1 MSWRP
6 VPSTGVRR
14 PIAVRSALVFV
25 LGALL
30 LLSAPPA
37 PAEGEAEGEPVGFD
51 WQTGPTV
58 ARLGDDLAEIRIPA
72 GYMALD
78 RSETQRLMELLEN
91 PVTGTEVGTLAPDSE
106 DVNWFVVFEWDE
118 IGWVDDGDRDAI
130 DAEALLESIRE
141 GTAASNVER
150 AKRGWAPMEIVGW
163 QEEPHY
169 DPQTQNLTWAVIGR
183 SQGQEN
189 VNRIV
194 KILGRRGVMTATLVT
209 DPGLLE
215 VAAVESDGLLADFSF
230 RSGHTYAEYVPGSDR
245 LAEIGLAALVVGGA
259 GAALV
264 QTGLLARFWKV
275 IVAGLAAVG
284 GGLAKLFGRGK
295 PDDPM
300 SGPIG

>member
-1 MSWRP
+1 MASWP
-6 VPSTGVRR
+6 APWPGVRR
-14 PIAVRSALVFV
+14 AFALACA
-25 LGALL
+25 LAAPALL
-30 LLSAPPA
+30 PDA
-37 PAEGEAEGEPVGFD
+37 PARAQDESGGEPAGFA

-58 ARLGDDLAEIRIPA
+58 ARLGEDLAEIRIPA

-78 RSETQRLMELLEN
+78 RGETQRLMELLEN
-91 PVTGTEVGTLAPDSE
+91 PVTGAEVGTLAPDSE
-106 DVNWFVVFEWDE
+106 DVNWFIVFEWDE
-118 IGWVDDGDRDAI
+118 IGYVADDDRDDI
-130 DAEALLESIRE
+130 DADALLESIRE
-141 GTAASNVER
+141 GTAASNRER
-150 AKRGWAPMEIVGW
+150 EKRGWATMEIVGW
-163 QEEPHY
+163 QEPPHY
-169 DPQTQNLTWAVIGR
+169 DPNTQNLTWAIIGR

-209 DPGLLE
+209 DPRLLE

-230 RSGHTYAEYVPGSDR
+230 RSGNTYAEYVPGSDR

-259 GAALV
+259 GAALL

-284 GGLAKLFGRGK
+284 GGIAKLFGRDK
-295 PDDPM
+295 PHDPM